1 VELNCFA
8 EDQYCVDV
16 NVSHCAQAEKAG
28 GRLKQLKAKVEEAEE
43 EMARATAQ
51 KRKLQRDADEQT
63 EQLESTQRE
72 LDQLRARL
80 RGTAGAS
87 ADKSRYVTSRLR
99 IRRVYT
105 VVSGYGLVGAEDAA
119 AVARDAA

>member
-1 VELNCFA
+1 
-8 EDQYCVDV
+8 V

-51 KRKLQRDADEQT
+51 KRKLQRDVDEQT

-105 VVSGYGLVGAEDAA
+105 VVSGYGLVGAQDAA